1 MKRLVIGSRASKLAL
16 VQAEMVAGKFKTI
29 LPHTQ
34 IEIREI
40 STSGDRDK
48 ETPLD
53 KMSAVGVFVKE
64 LEKAL
69 EMREVDLAVHSLKD
83 MPSEQP
89 ANLMLSAVLKREDFR
104 DVLISHKGNLEN
116 LPQGARI
123 GTGSLRREIQIKLK
137 RPDLV
142 TLPLRGNLDTR
153 LSKLEQGKYDAII
166 MAAAGLIR
174 MNMINIITQFLPADH
189 FIPAGCQGI
198 IGIEIRR
205 EDDLLHDVLQAL
217 NHLPTWHEAE
227 TERAFLHV
235 LGAGCH
241 APVAVKAT
249 SQSKNTLIS
258 VMVADGNRKPVI
270 FESVTAPIDKTIQS
284 AVNLAKYCKTKG
296 EPDFSER

>member
-16 VQAEMVAGKFKTI
+16 VQAETVAGKLKTI
-29 LPHTQ
+29 LPETR

-53 KMSAVGVFVKE
+53 KMSTVGIFVKE

-69 EMREVDLAVHSLKD
+69 EMCEVDLAVHSLKD

-89 ANLMLSAVLKREDFR
+89 PGLMLSAVLKREDFR
-104 DVLISHKGNLEN
+104 DALISRKGNLES
-116 LPQGARI
+116 LPQGSRV
-123 GTGSLRREIQIKLK
+123 GTGSLRRQIQVKLK
-137 RPDLV
+137 RPDLAI
-142 TLPLRGNLDTR
+142 LPLRGNLDTR
-153 LSKLEQGKYDAII
+153 LRKLEQGKYDAII

-174 MNMINIITQFLPADH
+174 MNMAEIITQFLPDDH

-198 IGIEIRR
+198 IGIEIRH
-205 EDDLLHDVLQAL
+205 EDNKLHHVLQML
-217 NHLPTWHEAE
+217 NDGPTWHEAKA
-227 TERAFLHV
+227 ERAFLHV

-241 APVAVKAT
+241 APVAIKAKCCSNNIT
-249 SQSKNTLIS
+249 IS
-258 VMVADGNRKPVI
+258 AMVAGSNREPVI
-270 FESVTAPIDKTIQS
+270 FESVTAPIDEAIQS

-296 EPDFSER
+296 EPDFCER